1 MKKRLLLIGGVVV
14 LLGVICG
21 NWTVSENPE
30 EGHLFFI
37 NIDALAETEASD
49 NKPQCTESGH
59 ICIGRDKNGNFGS
72 YIGLAIK
79 Q

>member
-1 MKKRLLLIGGVVV
+1 MKKRLLLIGSAVV
-14 LLGVICG
+14 LLGIICG
-21 NWTVSENPE
+21 NWTVAENTE
-30 EGHLFFI
+30 ERYCFFS

-49 NKPQCTESGH
+49 NKPQCTESGY
-59 ICIGRDKNGNFGS
+59 ICIGRDKNGYFGS